1 MESTPKRSLVQ
12 GKNNSRSTT
21 AESMTSWPRPR
32 NRDEKDD
39 DFPPRRRSH
48 SVLLFRADKSYL
60 LRRLSLFYC
69 RRDWIFVVVV
79 VVVVVRSRT
88 TTTTTTTTT
97 MRNNDT
103 SETRRR

>member
-12 GKNNSRSTT
+12 EKNNSRSTT
-21 AESMTSWPRPR
+21 AESMKSWPRPR

-79 VVVVVRSRT
+79 VVRSRTT